1 MAYKAGKILTFGGN
15 NNLVQRLETSGPGS
29 LNIPTERIRETGNE
43 LTVSIE
49 RDVPDLS
56 FEIESKDMSIATE
69 AMVVRR
75 DPTEMADG
83 DVITL
88 GDAKPIHFIAPIKGA
103 GTSKTALRGV
113 AWPDLTLEQYQV
125 RVGVGQNATQSL
137 TFRGD
142 SQYGIKGTP
151 YSEEFGAKGVTRTI
165 TGTTTN
171 GDATVTVT
179 VGTVYESDEGLAV
192 SGTGIPSGGGGT
204 TIDTWTD
211 ATHFELSQNATASG
225 TVTIT
230 ITVGGGDAT
239 YSFANTGIKTVEQG
253 ADVYAYGLCVYFA
266 DGTYKRLFHGY
277 DYSNTSSGFTLLDP
291 SIAPAG
297 STLAVVYGSTTP
309 ASFPQ
314 SIHSTP
320 SVLPGAIR
328 GKHINLYVAKGPSR
342 TFTITTANG
351 DATVTASSPNFTA
364 ADVGATLRYNG
375 EVIGIIDEY
384 TDSTHVE
391 MADVAVGTLT
401 GVSGTLSPELVRWR
415 GVQQVEISWRVSL
428 EYDDELGNI
437 HHVSSDYDTPE
448 LSGSFSVKPESADY
462 LFDLW
467 AQVSGTTSGDTSNLT
482 NDTSLEFRVA
492 VKHPTSGAI
501 MKTWRVADS
510 RIKPPP
516 HQARAGQKLE
526 TQFAWE
532 SDSGLLEI
540 SKGAWAA

>member
-1 MAYKAGKILTFGGN
+1 MAYNAGKIMTFGGN
-15 NNLVQRLETSGPGS
+15 NNLVQRLTTSGPGS

-43 LTVSIE
+43 LTVSVE
-49 RDVPDLS
+49 RDVADLS
-56 FEIESKDMSIATE
+56 FELESLDMSIATE
-69 AMVVRR
+69 AMFARL
-75 DPTEMADG
+75 DPTEMDDG
-83 DVITL
+83 DIITL
-88 GDAKPIHFIAPIKGA
+88 GDAKPIHIIAPIKGA

-113 AWPDLTLEQYQV
+113 AWPDLTIESAQY
-125 RVGVGQNATQSL
+125 RFGVGQNATQSFTL
-137 TFRGD
+137 RGD

-179 VGTVYESDEGLAV
+179 SGSVYESDEGLGV
-192 SGTGIPSGGGGT
+192 SGAGIPGAT
-204 TIDTWTD
+204 TILTWTD
-211 ATHFELSQNATASG
+211 ATHFELSANATASA

-230 ITVGGGDAT
+230 ITVGGGGAV
-239 YSFANTGIKTVEQG
+239 YSFAHTGIKTVESG
-253 ADVYAYGLCVYFA
+253 ADVYAYGLCVYYA

-277 DYSNTSSGFTLLDP
+277 DYSNTSAGFTLLDP
-291 SIAPAG
+291 SVAPAG

-309 ASFPQ
+309 ATFPQ
-314 SIHSTP
+314 TVHSTA

-328 GKHINLYVAKGPSR
+328 GKHINLMVAKAPAR
-342 TFTITTANG
+342 TFTITTASG
-351 DATVTASSPNFTA
+351 DATVTAATPQFSA
-364 ADVGATLRYNG
+364 ADEGATLSIAG
-375 EVIGIIDEY
+375 VTIGTIETY

-391 MADVAVGTLT
+391 LADPAAATAT
-401 GVSGTLSPELVRWR
+401 TVSGTLHPELVRWR
-415 GVQQVEISWRVSL
+415 GVQQVEISWRVQL
-428 EYDDELGNI
+428 EFDDELGNI

-467 AQVSGTTSGDTSNLT
+467 AQVSGAEDGDTSNLT
-482 NDTSLEFRVA
+482 NDTSLEFRVV
-492 VKHPTSGAI
+492 VKHPNSGAVL
-501 MKTWRVADS
+501 KTFRVSDG

-526 TQFAWE
+526 TQFQWE

-540 SKGAWAA
+540 CKGAWAA